1 MAAKSWPKVQINL
14 QGCGVHLVPSC
25 FSKVDRT
32 LMNDA
37 TKLQFANCGVSSETS
52 NRGVRSETSNRYS
65 LGAACDADAVLRFL
79 AISTQQKT

>member
-1 MAAKSWPKVQINL
+1 
-14 QGCGVHLVPSC
+14 
-25 FSKVDRT
+25 
-32 LMNDA
+32 MNDA
-37 TKLQFANCGVSSETS
+37 TKLQFANCGVSSETSNRYSETETETS